1 MTHDLTVES
10 GDTYHVDA
18 GVQETHA
25 RASVAGTLEVVG
37 TLELTGE
44 EPREIEPPPEIDLPR
59 EIDLPMALNLPGMNM
74 GIAVFLIG
82 SLGTTLSAA
91 WLLKN
96 YAALIMWGF
105 AFIALLIGGI
115 MGMGLEIFWMAL
127 IAVVLLLMVGGVVR
141 WAAA

>member
-10 GDTYHVDA
+10 GDTYRVDSGA
-18 GVQETHA
+18 TETHA
-25 RASVAGTLEVVG
+25 RTSVAGTLEVAG
-37 TLELTGE
+37 TLVLTGE
-44 EPREIEPPPEIDLPR
+44 EARTVRPPTGIDLPLD
-59 EIDLPMALNLPGMNM
+59 INLRDMNM

>member
-10 GDTYHVDA
+10 GDSYRVDA
-18 GVQETHA
+18 GVHETHA
-25 RASVAGTLEVVG
+25 RTSVVGTLEVAG

-44 EPREIEPPPEIDLPR
+44 EARTVRPPTGIDLPLA
-59 EIDLPMALNLPGMNM
+59 INLRDMNM